1 MSIPKLS
8 TLQYL
13 VIFVTHNTSVF
24 ISTTVV
30 ELIYKPWLYLERL
43 WLTHVLK
50 LNESEILR
58 RVFSKGLP
66 GLSDPYSA
74 ENKFYALCNVL
85 GYLGIKDEDS
95 SIGKFFHPTW
105 VYGYCFDKQSFEW
118 VKFYTTIRTGND
130 MLVGLSYVSGVSM
143 QALKY
148 RLGQEHYEAI
158 KDKSPKDVSSYLG
171 NLRTDQ

>member
-13 VIFVTHNTSVF
+13 VIFVIHNTFVF
-24 ISTTVV
+24 IGMTVT

-43 WLTHVLK
+43 WFVHVLK
-50 LNESEILR
+50 LNEREILR
-58 RVFSKGLP
+58 RAFSKGLP

-74 ENKFYALCNVL
+74 ENKFYALCGVL
-85 GYLGIKDEDS
+85 GHLGIKDEVLY
-95 SIGKFFHPTW
+95 IRKFFHPSI
-105 VYGYCFDKQSFEW
+105 VYRYLFDKQSFEW
-118 VKFYTTIRTGND
+118 VKFYTAIRTGD
-130 MLVGLSYVSGVSM
+130 DVLVGLSYVTGVSM
-143 QALKY
+143 QALKH